1 MDSMVAKHA
10 PKTAVLSE
18 VKELPLSADLLAYY
32 RSRIDCFEKEKEEM
46 IESIKLC
53 DVRHSDMH
61 KLQWQIAEREEELYA
76 AQSTLRDKE
85 VDNLNLRESVI
96 RLQSEQGELKA
107 QEVEDRRRIQE
118 LLALA
123 GPSQQ
128 EVSFMRDAR
137 PTKTTRAVQGSSGRK
152 PAAGHT
158 VEVVGADPSRLRKS
172 SVKTT
177 RMLAPGTQ
185 GATRGTEPQTRML
198 RTVYLPTE
206 KTDSLLL
213 TIEALRRELDEHRAL
228 SDERAQTI
236 LGERSTVRPDPP
248 DRFMHCGCDCCL
260 LSARQPCFC
269 GCCCWCW
276 C

>member
-1 MDSMVAKHA
+1 MVAKHA